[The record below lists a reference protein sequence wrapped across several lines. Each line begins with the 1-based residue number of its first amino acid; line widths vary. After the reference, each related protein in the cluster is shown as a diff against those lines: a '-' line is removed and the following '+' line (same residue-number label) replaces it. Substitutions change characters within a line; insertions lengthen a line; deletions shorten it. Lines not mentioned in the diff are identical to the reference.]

1 MVYYWVC
8 HIIWVLFGSVWEY
21 AATNLYIY
29 IYIIDGWLSCSPATK
44 PFCGLSHFQTN
55 FQTSYQVGYIIYRYI
70 SHEYPTISLFLMDL
84 DGNTQNFHGWFLSI
98 RSPWAFTPTIWSR
111 LRLWIEALTSRE
123 MLNGVPPQE
132 SCCRRRMSWMIE
144 GMRKLKI
151 SKNSGEIDMIHIE
164 QSHRNPTWF
173 YLFWAAQGI
182 RKLGSGWSLG
192 AKTYDIPVFFVGVL
206 PSCQA
211 CQNPMWSDQGLV
223 GTPWANNEWFG
234 PVVILQHLPSKR
246 QWNPKIQGPAVG
258 LQSARFPGGTVGGRF
273 LWFRVV
279 ERLHFTLQPRAAVY
293 VHCTWTS
300 WMWFG

>member
-1 MVYYWVC
+1 MSFHSNYLEQVETVDRGADFQGDAEWGATPRV
-8 HIIWVLFGSVWEY
+8 VLQETDV
-21 AATNLYIY
+21 
-29 IYIIDGWLSCSPATK
+29 
-44 PFCGLSHFQTN
+44 
-55 FQTSYQVGYIIYRYI
+55 
-70 SHEYPTISLFLMDL
+70 L
-84 DGNTQNFHGWFLSI
+84 D
-98 RSPWAFTPTIWSR
+98 
-111 LRLWIEALTSRE
+111 
-123 MLNGVPPQE
+123 V
-132 SCCRRRMSWMIE
+132 E
-144 GMRKLKI
+144 GMRKLKF
-151 SKNSGEIDMIHIE
+151 SKTSGEIDMIHIE

-234 PVVILQHLPSKR
+234 PVMIQQHLPSKR

-258 LQSARFPGGTVGGRF
+258 LQSARFPGGRVGGRF
-273 LWFRVV
+273 LWFRVL